1 MTAPFSVVGK
11 CKMGKGWLYYIEIGN
26 YRGAAALLPPAFGW
40 SPSLKREV
48 STRLNRNESLSVLIR
63 IFEGSL
69 LRELAAEG
77 RLRE

>member
-1 MTAPFSVVGK
+1 
-11 CKMGKGWLYYIEIGN
+11 MGKGWLYYIEIGN

-48 STRLNRNESLSVLIR
+48 STPRIRSENLLVLIR
-63 IFEGSL
+63 SFEGSL